1 VLHRIPRS
9 SSCSSGSGPDHE
21 DYFAAYS
28 LNAGGASTG
37 GTAAATTASPSPA
50 HSHCGSSFRLGNAAP
65 ARRGSSSSA
74 LAVAAAAAAAA
85 GVGGLNSSGVSASG
99 STSSK
104 ALAALK
110 ADVSA
115 GLVYRIKFKRT
126 SACFA
131 PALGLRYSGELSVGD
146 CVKVR
151 CVLVRMCSVAAAC

>member
-1 VLHRIPRS
+1 MHQCRHDAATAAVLHRIPRS
-9 SSCSSGSGPDHE
+9 SSCSSGSSPDHE
-21 DYFAAYS
+21 DYFAAY
-28 LNAGGASTG
+28 NITGASTG
-37 GTAAATTASPSPA
+37 GTAGAAATTASPSPA

-65 ARRGSSSSA
+65 ARRGSGSGSSSA
-74 LAVAAAAAAAA
+74 LAAAAAVAAA
-85 GVGGLNSSGVSASG
+85 GISASG

-131 PALGLRYSGELSVGD
+131 PAVGLRYSGELSVGD

-151 CVLVRMCSVAAAC
+151 CV

>member
-1 VLHRIPRS
+1 MDCCRHDAATAAVLHRIPRS

-28 LNAGGASTG
+28 LNAGAASTG
-37 GTAAATTASPSPA
+37 GTAGAATTTASPSPS
-50 HSHCGSSFRLGNAAP
+50 HSHCGSSFRLGNAVP
-65 ARRGSSSSA
+65 ARRGSGSSSSA
-74 LAVAAAAAAAA
+74 LAAAAAVAAA
-85 GVGGLNSSGVSASG
+85 GISASG

-110 ADVSA
+110 ADVST

-131 PALGLRYSGELSVGD
+131 PAVGLRYNGELSVGD

-151 CVLVRMCSVAAAC
+151 CV